1 MLSRQWISRLSA
13 LVASAAMLTASIDPA
28 PAFTLAA
35 PTLQNSVAAAQ
46 IDKVWWRR
54 WGCGWGC
61 GWGPF
66 AIVGA
71 AGALAAGLS
80 PRRSSASAAPSAG
93 RPITG
98 RAIMD
103 TRQPITPGK
112 AITGAVTARAGG
124 ACGARRDGDGRAPA
138 EGRSSGRGEG
148 AEVLGQLQAL
158 PLVV

>member
-71 AGALAAGLS
+71 AGALV
-80 PRRSSASAAPSAG
+80 AAPFVG
-93 RPITG
+93 LG
-98 RAIMD
+98 RAVGG
-103 TRQPITPGK
+103 PPYYGPGYYGY
-112 AITGAVTARAGG
+112 APAYYAGQGYYGGGYGPCWRRVWSQAGWRWARA
-124 ACGARRDGDGRAPA
+124 C
-138 EGRSSGRGEG
+138 
-148 AEVLGQLQAL
+148 
-158 PLVV
+158 

>member
-13 LVASAAMLTASIDPA
+13 VLASAAMLTTSIDPA

-35 PTLQNSVAAAQ
+35 PTLKRSVAAAQ

-71 AGALAAGLS
+71 AGALATGIV
-80 PRRSSASAAPSAG
+80 AAPFVG
-93 RPITG
+93 VG
-98 RAIMD
+98 RAVGG
-103 TRQPITPGK
+103 PYYYGPGYY
-112 AITGAVTARAGG
+112 APAYYGGPGNYGPGGYGPCWRRVWGPAGWRWARA
-124 ACGARRDGDGRAPA
+124 C
-138 EGRSSGRGEG
+138 
-148 AEVLGQLQAL
+148 
-158 PLVV
+158 

>member
-13 LVASAAMLTASIDPA
+13 VFASAAMVTASIDPA

-35 PTLQNSVAAAQ
+35 PTLKQSVAAAQ

-71 AGALAAGLS
+71 AGALATGIV
-80 PRRSSASAAPSAG
+80 AAPVIGVG
-93 RPITG
+93 RVVGGPYYYG
-98 RAIMD
+98 
-103 TRQPITPGK
+103 PGYYGY
-112 AITGAVTARAGG
+112 APAYYARPGYYGGGYGPCWRRVWGPNGWHWARA
-124 ACGARRDGDGRAPA
+124 C
-138 EGRSSGRGEG
+138 
-148 AEVLGQLQAL
+148 
-158 PLVV
+158 